1 MTENPGGS
9 LHKLR
14 SSDLSIDKD
23 SDIESLTTM
32 VSKDSSLGCGQL
44 PAIPRNPGPQD
55 DHEGDTESSISQKV
69 RLASDTIGIV
79 VWSILI
85 QYLTSFLGYYSINTT
100 KATSVTV
107 YAVVFN
113 YFGDIQANDNFGL
126 TRANDNSILSAERPI
141 CKSAN
146 FCWC

>member
-1 MTENPGGS
+1 MKPTAPMTENPGGS

-14 SSDLSIDKD
+14 SSDLSINKD

-32 VSKDSSLGCGQL
+32 VSKETSLGCGQL

-55 DHEGDTESSISQKV
+55 AHEGETEGSISQKV

-100 KATSVTV
+100 KATSVAV
-107 YAVVFN
+107 YGVVFN
-113 YFGDIQANDNFGL
+113 YL
-126 TRANDNSILSAERPI
+126 L
-141 CKSAN
+141 
-146 FCWC
+146 W